1 MNWLLDPA
9 PATKLF
15 SNAESIL
22 VASQQLRNRSNY
34 FTLAQQC
41 TIPSVT

>member
-9 PATKLF
+9 PANKFF

-22 VASQQLRNRSNY
+22 VASPRLKDAGIISG
-34 FTLAQQC
+34 
-41 TIPSVT
+41 